1 MFSEEGGWPFGEVK
15 DDNNLLVKEK
25 QIEGGNPVR
34 DTNIVVTELSK
45 ALGVTSLI
53 VVVPYTC
60 EFSGPKFNPMRST
73 DLMKRWKRDG

>member
-15 DDNNLLVKEK
+15 DNDDILIKEK
-25 QIEGGNPVR
+25 QIEAGNPVR

-45 ALGVTSLI
+45 ALSVVSFI

-60 EFSGPKFNPMRST
+60 ELS
-73 DLMKRWKRDG
+73 